1 MSPPAIRVEV
11 AYAGPGGQALRRLRL
26 PEGASVADAVRESG
40 LAFEFPEIDLA
51 VNRVGIYG
59 RQVRLD
65 TVLRDRDRVEILR
78 PLKVD
83 PKQLR
88 RARAA
93 KRTPGR

>member
-11 AYAGPGGQALRRLRL
+11 AYAAPGGQALRRLRL

-40 LAFEFPEIDLA
+40 LALEFPEIDLA

-93 KRTPGR
+93 KRAPGR

>member
-11 AYAGPGGQALRRLRL
+11 AYAAPGGQALRRLSL

-59 RQVRLD
+59 RRVRLD
-65 TVLRDRDRVEILR
+65 TPLRDLDRVEILR
-78 PLKVD
+78 PLRAD
-83 PKQLR
+83 PKEIR
-88 RARAA
+88 RSRAS
-93 KRTPGR
+93 GRRSGR